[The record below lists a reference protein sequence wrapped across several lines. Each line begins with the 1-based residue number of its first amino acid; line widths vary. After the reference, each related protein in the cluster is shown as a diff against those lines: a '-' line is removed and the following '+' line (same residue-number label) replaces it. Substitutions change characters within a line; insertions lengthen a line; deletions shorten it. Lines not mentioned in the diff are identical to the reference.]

1 MKAIA
6 SLLLAAA
13 VAFSAGCATI
23 VSRSKWDVVVDTDP
37 PGRAVAVTVRDAKK
51 AVVGSGTT
59 PLALTL
65 KSGRGWFRRATYTIE
80 AEDGSETTLKATF
93 NGWYL
98 GNLVFGG
105 IIGFAIVDP
114 LTGAMYR
121 LPPTVTVVTGTSPLV
136 PSSGMPTQPDR

>member
-6 SLLLAAA
+6 SLLLAVA
-13 VAFSAGCATI
+13 VASSAGCATI
-23 VSRSKWDVVVDTDP
+23 VSRSKWDVVVDTSP
-37 PGRAVAVTVRDAKK
+37 PGQAVAVTVRDAKK

-59 PLALTL
+59 PFTINL
-65 KSGRGWFRRATYTIE
+65 KSGRGWFRRATYTLE
-80 AEDGSETTLKATF
+80 VDGGSETTLKATF
-93 NGWYL
+93 NGWYM

-121 LPPTVTVVTGTSPLV
+121 LPPTVTVDPGAAPAA
-136 PSSGMPTQPDR
+136 PSGGMPYQ